1 MLVYCLWVWIWHSK
15 WAYFQ
20 WACHPGMLRYRPI
33 ISAQKS
39 KHLRNSSGQRTFSG
53 LLGGFGD
60 ASDMIGDVPNKR
72 PWMGILEDR
81 WVGVIEWWW
90 CWYAYRVRFNA
101 GAQHFEACLKF
112 KGLFILN
119 IYNNNLLAIWCCFES
134 DGWTK
139 FKSSIRRQDGNS
151 MFWYLS
157 QSCPP
162 LQGCTAGRG
171 LGFCEERTGR
181 KSENWTNH
189 NCEEDKVFVKLEGYP
204 PALIHNF

>member
-1 MLVYCLWVWIWHSK
+1 MACAACAAVSLLFEVPSGRCGRHWKIISYGYIGYTVCLATSMWLCNGFCSLMLVYCLWVWIWHSK
-15 WAYFQ
+15 WVYFQ
-20 WACHPGMLRYRPI
+20 WACHPGILRYRPI

-101 GAQHFEACLKF
+101 GAQHFEV
-112 KGLFILN
+112 
-119 IYNNNLLAIWCCFES
+119 CFE
-134 DGWTK
+134 
-139 FKSSIRRQDGNS
+139 
-151 MFWYLS
+151 
-157 QSCPP
+157 
-162 LQGCTAGRG
+162 
-171 LGFCEERTGR
+171 
-181 KSENWTNH
+181 
-189 NCEEDKVFVKLEGYP
+189 V
-204 PALIHNF
+204 